1 MIGVLIRVG
10 FNDHIHGLSSIVDYM
25 KIPVESTDTM
35 YDDLVEKTI
44 EVAFVESNQ
53 QYACLKVMN
62 SLELSTF
69 PFVGLHHI
77 AS

>member
-25 KIPVESTDTM
+25 KIPVESTDTI
-35 YDDLVEKTI
+35 YDGFVETI

-53 QYACLKVMN
+53 
-62 SLELSTF
+62 
-69 PFVGLHHI
+69 
-77 AS
+77 

>member
-1 MIGVLIRVG
+1 
-10 FNDHIHGLSSIVDYM
+10 M
-25 KIPVESTDTM
+25 KIPVESTDTIH
-35 YDDLVEKTI
+35 DGFVETI

-69 PFVGLHHI
+69 PFVGLHHT
-77 AS
+77 AF

>member
-1 MIGVLIRVG
+1 
-10 FNDHIHGLSSIVDYM
+10 M
-25 KIPVESTDTM
+25 KIPVESTDTI